1 MQIIGITG
9 GIGAGKSQVL
19 QYIKEHY
26 NCRIILADDVG
37 NEVKLPGKI
46 CYNELVELL
55 GNDILDKEGF
65 IQKEKMASKI
75 FSDKEILEK
84 VNAIIHPA
92 VMDFILTEIE
102 KEKKDEQC
110 DFFFIEAA
118 LLIECGYA
126 SHVDEMW
133 YVYASEEVRRQR
145 LRDNRHY
152 SDEKIT
158 NIIKG
163 QLGEEEFRKH
173 CHVIIDNSR
182 DLEDTQRQI
191 DKILGDKL
199 WKM

>member
-19 QYIKEHY
+19 QYIQNHY
-26 NCRIILADDVG
+26 KCRVILADNVG

-46 CYNELVELL
+46 CYNQLVDLL

-65 IQKEKMASKI
+65 IQKEKMAARI
-75 FSDKEILEK
+75 FSNKELLLQ

-92 VMDFILTEIE
+92 VMDYILTEIQQE
-102 KEKKDEQC
+102 KEAGIL
-110 DFFFIEAA
+110 DFFFVEAA
-118 LLIECGYA
+118 LLIECGYS

-133 YVYASEEVRRQR
+133 YVYASDDIRRER
-145 LRDNRHY
+145 LRANRHY

-158 NIIKG
+158 NIMKG
-163 QLGEEEFRKH
+163 QLQEEEFRKY
-173 CHVIIDNSR
+173 CQVVIDNTS
-182 DLEDTQRQI
+182 DFSNTEKQI

>member
-19 QYIKEHY
+19 QYIKAHY

-46 CYNELVELL
+46 CYNKLVELL
-55 GNDILDKEGF
+55 GNDILDEKGF
-65 IQKEKMASKI
+65 ILKDKMASRI
-75 FSDKEILEK
+75 FSDKELLEK
-84 VNAIIHPA
+84 VNGIIHPA
-92 VMDFILTEIE
+92 VQDYILEEIARE
-102 KEKKDEQC
+102 KINGGC
-110 DFFFIEAA
+110 DFFFVEAA
-118 LLIECGYA
+118 LLIECGYGA
-126 SHVDEMW
+126 HVDEMW
-133 YVYASEEVRRQR
+133 YIYADEEVRRRR
-145 LRDNRHY
+145 LKDNRHY

-158 NIIKG
+158 SIMKG

-173 CHVIIDNSR
+173 CHVIIDNSK
-182 DLEDTQRQI
+182 DLEETQKQI

>member
-19 QYIKEHY
+19 QYIQNHY
-26 NCRIILADDVG
+26 KCRVILADDVG

-46 CYNELVELL
+46 CYNQLVDLL

-65 IQKEKMASKI
+65 IQKEKMAARI
-75 FSDKEILEK
+75 FSNKELLLQ

-92 VMDFILTEIE
+92 VMDYILTEIQKE
-102 KEKKDEQC
+102 KEAGIQ
-110 DFFFIEAA
+110 DFFFVEAA

-126 SHVDEMW
+126 SYVDEMW
-133 YVYASEEVRRQR
+133 YVYADEQTRRER
-145 LRDNRHY
+145 LRANRHY

-158 NIIKG
+158 SIMKG
-163 QLGEEEFRKH
+163 QLQEEEFRKH
-173 CHVIIDNSR
+173 CQVVIDNS
-182 DLEDTQRQI
+182 DDFSKTEKQI

>member
-19 QYIKEHY
+19 QYIQNHY
-26 NCRIILADDVG
+26 KCRVILADDVG

-46 CYNELVELL
+46 CYNQLVDLL

-65 IQKEKMASKI
+65 IQKEKMAARI
-75 FSDKEILEK
+75 FSNKELLLQ

-92 VMDFILTEIE
+92 VMDYILTEIQKE
-102 KEKKDEQC
+102 KEAGIL
-110 DFFFIEAA
+110 DFFFVEAA

-133 YVYASEEVRRQR
+133 YVYASDEIRRER
-145 LRDNRHY
+145 LRANRHY

-158 NIIKG
+158 SIMNG
-163 QLGEEEFRKH
+163 QLKEEDFRKH
-173 CHVIIDNSR
+173 CQVVIDNS
-182 DLEDTQRQI
+182 DDFSKTEKQI

>member
-19 QYIKEHY
+19 QYIQNHY
-26 NCRIILADDVG
+26 KCRVILADDVG

-46 CYNELVELL
+46 CYNQLVDLL

-65 IQKEKMASKI
+65 IQKEKMAARI
-75 FSDKEILEK
+75 FSNKELLLQ

-92 VMDFILTEIE
+92 VMDYILTEIQKE
-102 KEKKDEQC
+102 KEAGIQ
-110 DFFFIEAA
+110 DFFFVEAA

-133 YVYASEEVRRQR
+133 YVYADEKTRRER
-145 LRDNRHY
+145 LRANRHY

-158 NIIKG
+158 SIMKG
-163 QLGEEEFRKH
+163 QLQEEEFRKH
-173 CHVIIDNSR
+173 CQVVIDNS
-182 DLEDTQRQI
+182 DDFSKTEKQI

>member
-55 GNDILDKEGF
+55 GDDILDEKGF

-75 FSDKEILEK
+75 FSDQELLTK
-84 VNAIIHPA
+84 VNGIIHPA
-92 VMDFILTEIE
+92 VQDYILEEIA
-102 KEKKDEQC
+102 KEKKAGSC
-110 DFFFIEAA
+110 DFFFLEAA

-133 YVYASEEVRRQR
+133 YVYADEEVRRQR
-145 LRDNRHY
+145 LRNNRHY
-152 SDEKIT
+152 SDDKIT
-158 NIIKG
+158 NIMKG

-173 CHVIIDNSR
+173 CHVIIDNSS
-182 DLEDTQRQI
+182 DLKETEKQI

>member
-19 QYIKEHY
+19 QYIQNHY
-26 NCRIILADDVG
+26 KCRVILADNVG

-46 CYNELVELL
+46 CYNQLVDLL

-65 IQKEKMASKI
+65 IQKEKMAARI
-75 FSDKEILEK
+75 FSNKELLLQ

-92 VMDFILTEIE
+92 VMDYILTEIQKE
-102 KEKKDEQC
+102 KEAGIL
-110 DFFFIEAA
+110 DFFFVEAA
-118 LLIECGYA
+118 LLIECGYS

-133 YVYASEEVRRQR
+133 YVYASDVIRRER
-145 LRDNRHY
+145 LRANRHY

-158 NIIKG
+158 NIMKG
-163 QLGEEEFRKH
+163 QLQEEEFRKY
-173 CHVIIDNSR
+173 CQVVIDNTS
-182 DLEDTQRQI
+182 DFSNTEKQI

>member
-19 QYIKEHY
+19 QYIKKHY

-46 CYNELVELL
+46 CYNQLVDLL
-55 GNDILDKEGF
+55 GGAILDKEGF

-75 FSDKEILEK
+75 FSNNELLKK

-92 VMDFILTEIE
+92 VKEYILEEME
-102 KEKKDEQC
+102 KEKHAGKC
-110 DFFFIEAA
+110 DFFFLEAA

-126 SHVDEMW
+126 SYVDEMW
-133 YVYASEEVRRQR
+133 YIYADEEVRRKR
-145 LRDNRHY
+145 LKENRHY
-152 SDEKIT
+152 SDEKIDS
-158 NIIKG
+158 IMKG
-163 QLGEEEFRKH
+163 QLGEEEFRKN
-173 CHVIIDNSR
+173 CQVIIDNSKE
-182 DLEDTQRQI
+182 LMETEKQI

>member
-19 QYIKEHY
+19 QYIQKHY
-26 NCRIILADDVG
+26 KCRVILADDVG

-46 CYNELVELL
+46 CYNQLVDLL

-65 IQKEKMASKI
+65 IQKEKMAARI
-75 FSDKEILEK
+75 FSNKELLLQ

-92 VMDFILTEIE
+92 VMDYILTEIQKE
-102 KEKKDEQC
+102 KEAGIQ
-110 DFFFIEAA
+110 DFFFVEAA

-133 YVYASEEVRRQR
+133 YVYASDEIRRER
-145 LRDNRHY
+145 LRANRHY

-158 NIIKG
+158 SIMKG
-163 QLGEEEFRKH
+163 QLQEEEFRKH
-173 CHVIIDNSR
+173 CQVVIDNS
-182 DLEDTQRQI
+182 DDFSKTEKQI